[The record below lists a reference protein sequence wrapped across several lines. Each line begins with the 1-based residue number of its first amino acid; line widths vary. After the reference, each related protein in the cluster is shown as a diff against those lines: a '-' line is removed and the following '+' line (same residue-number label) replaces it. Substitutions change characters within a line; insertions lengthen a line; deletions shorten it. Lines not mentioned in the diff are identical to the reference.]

1 MEVRPQAH
9 VTIPLIKSR
18 NGKDPIVRF
27 NLHQSLS
34 DRINISGIPII
45 SCTTCNQHFTYTNE
59 YTFLNDSLHV
69 DFPYAGSVIRF
80 MQIKAIIY
88 CALDLK
94 QEKLLSK
101 AHNLLVNCKLVLSNV
116 QMIRYS

>member
-1 MEVRPQAH
+1 MEVPLQAL
-9 VTIPLIKSR
+9 VTIRLIKSR

-27 NLHQSLS
+27 SLHQSLS
-34 DRINISGIPII
+34 DLINVFGIPIL
-45 SCTTCNQHFTYTNE
+45 SCITGNQHFTCTNE
-59 YTFLNDSLHV
+59 YIFLNDSLHV
-69 DFPYAGSVIRF
+69 DFPYEGSVIRV

-88 CALDLK
+88 CALELK

-101 AHNLLVNCKLVLSNV
+101 AHNLLVNCKLVLSNI